1 MATNANILEAGLQAL
16 KQTLASSLE
25 RDVTYTHAGQQYQIR
40 ATRGAINWATL
51 NKLGDVALGENYR
64 DYNIRAELLPVE
76 PSRGDTIQDGSEV
89 YELYSESTAQ
99 KCYRYSDP
107 YKQLI
112 RVYTRRLEANVTE

>member
-1 MATNANILEAGLQAL
+1 MAAVNGNILEAGLQAL
-16 KQTLASSLE
+16 KQTLQTLE
-25 RDVTYTHAGQQYQIR
+25 RDIVYTHNGIEYNIR

-64 DYNIRAELLPVE
+64 DYIIRAELLPVE
-76 PSRGDTIQDGSEV
+76 PSRGDTIKDGAEV
-89 YELYSESTAQ
+89 YELYSESVSS

-112 RVYTRRLEANVTE
+112 RVYTRRLDANAAE

>member
-1 MATNANILEAGLQAL
+1 MANTNILEAGLQAL

-25 RDVTYTHAGQQYQIR
+25 RDVIYTHAGQQYQIR

-64 DYNIRAELLPVE
+64 DYIIRAELLPVE
-76 PSRGDTIQDGSEV
+76 PMRGDTITDGLEV

-112 RVYTRRLEANVTE
+112 RVYTRRLEANAG

>member
-1 MATNANILEAGLQAL
+1 MAANTNILEAGLQAL

-51 NKLGDVALGENYR
+51 ERLGGVALGENYR
-64 DYNIRAELLPVE
+64 DYIIRAELLQFE

-89 YELYSESTAQ
+89 YELYSESVSS

-107 YKQLI
+107 YRQLI
-112 RVYTRRLEANVTE
+112 RVYTRRLDANAAE